1 MSGKQEPNDPSSD
14 DVFFLFRIHLHD
26 YVIEIYENKAAIN
39 FLTWALMKE
48 NIMHDQKLRV
58 I

>member
-26 YVIEIYENKAAIN
+26 YSIEIFENTIAIT
-39 FLTWALMKE
+39 FS
-48 NIMHDQKLRV
+48 IDP
-58 I
+58 

>member
-26 YVIEIYENKAAIN
+26 YTIEIYENKTAITG
-39 FLTWALMKE
+39 LT
-48 NIMHDQKLRV
+48 
-58 I
+58 